1 MRKALVMMTAVLAFA
16 SVACSKSSSSTTGG
30 ASGGGGGS
38 SCTADN
44 ATALTGDLTIK
55 DFAFH
60 PACFSV
66 SAGSTISV
74 NNQDTT
80 THTFTSDGTD
90 VNVSVDAGTTQTA
103 TAPAAG
109 TYPFHCSI
117 HPTMTGTF
125 IVT

>member
-1 MRKALVMMTAVLAFA
+1 MRKAVATMAVMLVFV
-16 SVACSKSSSSTTGG
+16 SVACSKSSSSTP
-30 ASGGGGGS
+30 SGGSSGSS

-44 ATALTGDLTIK
+44 ATALSGSLSIK

-60 PACFSV
+60 PDCFKV

-80 THTFTSDGTD
+80 THTFTSDGTN
-90 VNVSVDAGTTQTA
+90 VNVSLDAGTTQTA

-109 TYPFHCSI
+109 TYPFHCNI

-125 IVT
+125 IVS

>member
-1 MRKALVMMTAVLAFA
+1 MRKAVVTLVVILAFA
-16 SVACSKSSSSTTGG
+16 SVACSSGSSST
-30 ASGGGGGS
+30 AGGGSSGS

-44 ATALTGDLTIK
+44 ATPLTGNLSIK

-60 PACFSV
+60 PDCFSV

-74 NNQDTT
+74 SNQDAT

-90 VNVSVDAGTTQTA
+90 VNVSIDAGTTQTA
-103 TAPAAG
+103 TAPPAG

-125 IVT
+125 IVS

>member
-1 MRKALVMMTAVLAFA
+1 MRKAVASMAVMLAFT
-16 SVACSKSSSSTTGG
+16 SVACSKSSSSTP
-30 ASGGGGGS
+30 GGGSSGGS

-44 ATALTGDLTIK
+44 ATALSGSLSIK

-60 PACFSV
+60 PDCFSV
-66 SAGSTISV
+66 SAGSTISAS
-74 NNQDTT
+74 NQDTT
-80 THTFTSDGTD
+80 THTFTSDGNE
-90 VNVSVDAGTTQTA
+90 VNVSLDAGTTQTA

-109 TYPFHCSI
+109 TYPFHCNI

>member
-1 MRKALVMMTAVLAFA
+1 MRKALATMAVVLLFA
-16 SVACSKSSSSTTGG
+16 SVACSKSSSSTPGGGSSGG
-30 ASGGGGGS
+30 AS

-44 ATALTGDLTIK
+44 ATALSGDVSIK

-60 PACFSV
+60 PDCFSV

-74 NNQDTT
+74 DNQDQT

-90 VNVSVDAGTTQTA
+90 VNVSIDPGTTQTA

-109 TYPFHCSI
+109 TYPFHCNI

-125 IVT
+125 IAT